1 MIMPVNLTIK
11 GLPDGLY
18 DALKNAADSNRRSIN
33 SEVIVRLETA
43 LKPRPSVKETLE
55 SIRKLRESLPQVP
68 ITDREINRA
77 KRQGRP

>member
-1 MIMPVNLTIK
+1 MPVNLTIK
-11 GLPDGLY
+11 NIP
-18 DALKNAADSNRRSIN
+18 DALYEALRSAADSSRRSIN

-43 LKPRPSVKETLE
+43 LKSRPSIEEELAR
-55 SIRKLRESLPQVP
+55 IRKLRDSLPQVP

>member
-1 MIMPVNLTIK
+1 MPVNLTIK
-11 GLPDGLY
+11 NIP
-18 DALKNAADSNRRSIN
+18 DALYEALRSAADSSRRSIN

-43 LKPRPSVKETLE
+43 LKPRPSIEEELAR
-55 SIRKLRESLPQVP
+55 IRKLRDSLPQVP